1 LRPVTVPADPRT
13 SRRSK
18 PVRLVGLTGG
28 IASGKSTVARR
39 LVGLGAAL
47 IDADALAREVVEP
60 GQPALAEIAAG
71 FGRGVLARDGRLD
84 RTALGA
90 IVFADPT
97 ARARLEAITHP
108 RIAQLTAARITEAL
122 AGPAPAVV
130 VDIPLLF
137 EKSRAGAFE
146 GVLLVWCDAAS
157 QLRRLMTRDGLD
169 EAQARA
175 RLDAQMS
182 LDEKRRLATWVIDNS
197 GSEAA
202 CLEQV
207 DAWWQAHVQAGPQPG
222 DASPAARP
230 S

>member
-1 LRPVTVPADPRT
+1 MTVPADPRT
-13 SRRSK
+13 SPRSK

-39 LVGLGAAL
+39 LVALGAAL

-71 FGRGVLARDGRLD
+71 FGPGVLARDGSLD

-90 IVFADPT
+90 VVFADRA
-97 ARARLEAITHP
+97 ARERLETITHP
-108 RIAQLTAARITEAL
+108 RIAQLTAARIAAAL
-122 AGPAPAVV
+122 AGAAPAVV

-146 GVLLVWCDAAS
+146 GVLVVWCDAAT

-169 EAQARA
+169 ETQARA

-182 LDEKRRLATWVIDNS
+182 LDEKRRQATWVIDNS
-197 GSEAA
+197 GSEQA

-207 DAWWQAHVQAGPQPG
+207 DAWWRKHVHAGPQRG
-222 DASPAARP
+222 SDASLAASP